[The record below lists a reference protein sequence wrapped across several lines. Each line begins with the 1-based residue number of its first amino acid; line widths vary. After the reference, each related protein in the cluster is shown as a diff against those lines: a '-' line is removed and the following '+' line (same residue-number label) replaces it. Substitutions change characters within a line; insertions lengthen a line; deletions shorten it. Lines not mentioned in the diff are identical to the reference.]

1 MQDYHVLWK
10 GERYGPYSAEQL
22 EEMLNLGQVGSLH
35 AIYEGET
42 LINADEFL
50 AAINQQRQKANV
62 DSAQQKALSSLK
74 QENQK
79 REQENIRL
87 QRQLEQQREQ
97 QKKSVQP
104 QNPAV
109 RENSPAGGI
118 AVAREGATLGQ
129 FSLQEIQTGLVG
141 GRFLVSDTAWNA
153 SLSTWIPI
161 QEIVGG
167 IHPKIQ
173 GKPSKETVKD
183 EVNQKNI
190 MNTSK
195 QEYVLKM
202 RATSAYPIFRQIV
215 RISAMIF
222 FVLAAL
228 VAFGSIVGG
237 IVMLAQKNEIMGYT
251 YLLGGVF
258 YGAIIAV
265 STIFWRDLATI
276 LADAADSLIILAHRN
291 DQD

>member
-1 MQDYHVLWK
+1 MDYHVLWK

-50 AAINQQRQKANV
+50 ATINQQRQKANA
-62 DSAQQKALSSLK
+62 DSAQQKAISSLK
-74 QENQK
+74 QDNQK

-87 QRQLEQQREQ
+87 QRQLAQQREQ
-97 QKKSVQP
+97 QQKSVQP

-109 RENSPAGGI
+109 RETSPAGGI
-118 AVAREGATLGQ
+118 AVARDGATLGQ

-141 GRFLVSDTAWNA
+141 GRFLISDTAWNA
-153 SLSTWIPI
+153 ALSAWIPI
-161 QEIVGG
+161 KEIVGG
-167 IHPKIQ
+167 IHPKTQ
-173 GKPSKETVKD
+173 GKPSNKTVKG
-183 EVNQKNI
+183 EVNEQKI

-202 RATSAYPIFRQIV
+202 RASSAYPIFRQII
-215 RISAMIF
+215 RISAIIF

-237 IVMLAQKNEIMGYT
+237 IVMLAQKNEVMGYT
-251 YLLGGVF
+251 YLFGGIL

-265 STIFWRDLATI
+265 STVFWRDLATI

-291 DQD
+291 DPD

>member
-1 MQDYHVLWK
+1 MEYHVLWK
-10 GERYGPYSAEQL
+10 GARYGPYSAEQL

-42 LINADEFL
+42 LITAEDFL
-50 AAINQQRQKANV
+50 AAVNQRRQKVNA
-62 DSAQQKALSSLK
+62 DSAQQRAISSLK
-74 QENQK
+74 QDNQR
-79 REQENIRL
+79 REQENLRL

-97 QKKSVQP
+97 QQKPVQP
-104 QNPAV
+104 PKPPERGA
-109 RENSPAGGI
+109 STSGGI
-118 AVAREGATLGQ
+118 AVARNGATLGQ

-153 SLSTWIPI
+153 ALSTWIPI

-167 IHPKIQ
+167 IHPKNQRTPSNESIQ
-173 GKPSKETVKD
+173 ET
-183 EVNQKNI
+183 VNQKNI

-237 IVMLAQKNEIMGYT
+237 IVMLAQKNEILGYT

-276 LADAADSLIILAHRN
+276 LADAADSLINLAHRN